1 MPSEERDRQF
11 ERALQRHLRADAR
24 EAPCPDAETLAAYH
38 ERTLGLEEL
47 TKWKEHVANCM
58 RCQETLALLERTG
71 ALGSEERQRQG
82 VAYQGTLLAAA
93 APNPA
98 ARLREKRSEAVAL
111 GEESARDHGLGLSPE
126 PKSWRWVGALGVLA
140 AGLILF
146 VAVRENRRAYVETA
160 KSQMAQNMAV
170 PPPAAPSPTVE
181 QLSKSAEDAAVQ
193 NSRDGAAPPTKAFR
207 DLENSYRMERSVVNP
222 QTAGSGAQA
231 KPRTGKPSPAV
242 PQAIDN
248 FSPVYVNPQG
258 TEAGAHAKQ
267 AQAARGGA
275 AQNPGQGIGNAPLPQ
290 QAPAA
295 RAPAANASTGD
306 NIASK
311 ESAEESSS
319 ENAQTRS
326 TSQSVAGEADA
337 VSKKSRD
344 AQAARPSS
352 QPEAAGN
359 GRLLTRVAQNNPH
372 IIVAPMGT
380 HAWRVGA
387 AGLIEATSDAGLNWK
402 PQDSRVSVDLTAG
415 SAPTDKVCWV
425 VGRAGTILL
434 TNDGGE
440 HWKQVTSPLIEDLG
454 GVHAEDGKHASIW
467 NIGNRKSLET
477 ADGGLTWTPAANE

>member
-24 EAPCPDAETLAAYH
+24 EAACPDAETLAAYH

-58 RCQETLALLERTG
+58 RCQETLALLERTAAVG
-71 ALGSEERQRQG
+71 REERQEQG

-111 GEESARDHGLGLSPE
+111 GEESPGDHGLERSPG

-146 VAVRENRRAYVETA
+146 VAVRENRRASVETA
-160 KSQMAQNMAV
+160 KSQMARNMAV
-170 PPPAAPSPTVE
+170 PAPAAPPPTAE
-181 QLSKSAEDAAVQ
+181 QLSKSADDAA
-193 NSRDGAAPPTKAFR
+193 RPTKAFR
-207 DLENSYRMERSVVNP
+207 DLENSYRIERSVVNP
-222 QTAGSGAQA
+222 QTAGSPAQA
-231 KPRTGKPSPAV
+231 KPRAGKPSPAV
-242 PQAIDN
+242 PQAMDN
-248 FSPVYVNPQG
+248 FSSVYVNPKG
-258 TEAGAHAKQ
+258 TDAGAHAKQ
-267 AQAARGGA
+267 AQATRGGA
-275 AQNPGQGIGNAPLPQ
+275 AQNPGQGFGNAPLPQ

-306 NIASK
+306 NITSK
-311 ESAEESSS
+311 ESAEELPN

-326 TSQSVAGEADA
+326 TSQSVAGEAGA

-344 AQAARPSS
+344 AQAAKLSS
-352 QPEAAGN
+352 QLEAAGN
-359 GRLLTRVAQNNPH
+359 GRLLTRVAQSNPH

-402 PQDSRVSVDLTAG
+402 PQDSRVRVDLSAG

-434 TNDGGE
+434 TDDGGE

-454 GVHAEDGKHASIW
+454 GVHALDGKHASIW